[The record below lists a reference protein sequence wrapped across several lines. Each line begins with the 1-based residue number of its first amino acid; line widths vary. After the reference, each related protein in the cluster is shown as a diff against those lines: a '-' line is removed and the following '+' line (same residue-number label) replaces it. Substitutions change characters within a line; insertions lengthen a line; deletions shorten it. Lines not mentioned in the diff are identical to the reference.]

1 MRSPFPFRTTSP
13 NRPRCPF
20 CRALPISVTAS
31 SRLPGLDPSHARSS
45 MGALAAP
52 PPPDLPPW
60 LALVAPLFGGGKEN
74 EAPEEEAR
82 APPAEVDVVDDV
94 PWWRPLFW
102 SPTTGLEAHEALQA
116 ALPLIGCVPASCEPA
131 RGVVRAGYG
140 ARSTSAG
147 VLRSSNTLGMLKTA
161 LELRAPAAARMQR
174 TSALR
179 ASRWLPGTGAHG
191 ARAAARC
198 CTHGRGRWR
207 RACLRAVACA
217 RLLAC
222 PLASLLTR

>member
-1 MRSPFPFRTTSP
+1 
-13 NRPRCPF
+13 
-20 CRALPISVTAS
+20 
-31 SRLPGLDPSHARSS
+31 

-82 APPAEVDVVDDV
+82 APPVEVDVVDDV

-116 ALPLIGCVPASCEPA
+116 ALPLIGCVPASCVPT
-131 RGVVRAGYG
+131 RGVARACYG

-147 VLRSSNTLGMLKTA
+147 LLRSSNTLGRLKTA
-161 LELRAPAAARMQR
+161 LELQAPAAARMQR

-179 ASRWLPGTGAHG
+179 ASRLLPSTGARG
-191 ARAAARC
+191 ARAVARGW
-198 CTHGRGRWR
+198 THGRARWR
-207 RACLRAVACA
+207 RACLRAVAYA

-222 PLASLLTR
+222 MLRGFLRACSRRCLRADTTRPLQVPY